1 MKVASAK
8 FIPSNLRHHLHYAR
22 IPVAVGSSGLHWS
35 LLVYPVM
42 ALATFLAGCLIGALA
57 ATFLTHAEQHSLGS
71 DSIPLS
77 LSDAFA
83 QIQSGWTR
91 PTQVPPVCSVHT

>member
-1 MKVASAK
+1 M
-8 FIPSNLRHHLHYAR
+8 RR
-22 IPVAVGSSGLHWS
+22 RAVLA
-35 LLVYPVM
+35 LLSTEPRCRM
-42 ALATFLAGCLIGALA
+42 ALGTFLAGCLLGALA

-91 PTQVPPVCSVHT
+91 PTQARSCA

>member
-1 MKVASAK
+1 MLS
-8 FIPSNLRHHLHYAR
+8 
-22 IPVAVGSSGLHWS
+22 S
-35 LLVYPVM
+35 LLVDPVM